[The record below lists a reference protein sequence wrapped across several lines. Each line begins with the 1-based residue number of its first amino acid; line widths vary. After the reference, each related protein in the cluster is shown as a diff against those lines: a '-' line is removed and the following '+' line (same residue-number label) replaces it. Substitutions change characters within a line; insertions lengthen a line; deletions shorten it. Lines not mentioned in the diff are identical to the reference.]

1 MHPLIDFFG
10 DGVPGPADDDAAP
23 RVRVHFVNL
32 TPAQREAVIAFQ
44 DAIDAGEPSLDAGAD
59 RWRRVIRMTWRAY
72 EERTRRE
79 GESAPPLYD
88 WDEPE
93 LEDERDEQAGAEPA
107 SREER
112 RPMKQTTPDNMT
124 PRQIACVAAYRAL
137 AKETG
142 AKPAP
147 TEVAKRAKLE
157 CSQPS
162 SAVINALRAAVD
174 RGIELPFWATTAPRG
189 ARTKGGKKT
198 PPAHVAT
205 APTKRAAAGANVYE
219 APLVHLRSRL
229 AELEEERGRVLKA
242 IEAVEALA

>member
-23 RVRVHFVNL
+23 RVRVRFVNL
-32 TPAQREAVIAFQ
+32 TPAQREAVNAFQ

-59 RWRRVIRMTWRAY
+59 RWRRLLRMTWRAY

-79 GESAPPLYD
+79 GESAPPLYH

-93 LEDERDEQAGAEPA
+93 LEDDREDQAGTEPA

-112 RPMKQTTPDNMT
+112 RPMKQPTPDNMT
-124 PRQIACVAAYRAL
+124 PRQIACVDAYREL
-137 AKETG
+137 ARETG

-147 TEVAKRAKLE
+147 TDVAKRAKLT

-174 RGIELPFWATTAPRG
+174 RGIELPFWASTAPRG
-189 ARTKGGKKT
+189 ARAKAGKK
-198 PPAHVAT
+198 PA
-205 APTKRAAAGANVYE
+205 APASAPRRAKPEASGGVYE